1 MRVLAAPGESIFDR
15 RLPGSEGSAQQQTQM
30 ANTFSD
36 VLAKTERD
44 FAPPDDPRIRSELLE
59 LRQKLAQARLELS

>member
-15 RLPGSEGSAQQQTQM
+15 RLPGSEAKQLTQM

-36 VLAKTERD
+36 VLANTERD
-44 FAPPDDPRIRSELLE
+44 FASPEDPRLRSELLE
-59 LRQKLAQARLELS
+59 LR

>member
-15 RLPGSEGSAQQQTQM
+15 RLPNSEAKAKPLTQM

-44 FAPPDDPRIRSELLE
+44 FASPDDARLRSELLE
-59 LRQKLAQARLELS
+59 LR